1 MPRLSFWTLAACAL
15 VAPVA
20 ICLTAAPRETGA
32 LGSTGWMVTGYE
44 AGHPRRFVD
53 AVVLYRDGGEDLVWR
68 RVSVVGAVVDL
79 AVAAA
84 GIGFAA
90 VLTESIIARRWSL
103 RTLFILTTLA
113 AVASCWFLPVDRADG
128 LSDVDQAN
136 AAIRLGEE
144 WVASSR
150 LRSR

>member
-1 MPRLSFWTLAACAL
+1 MPRPSLWTLAACGL
-15 VAPVA
+15 VAPLA

-32 LGSTGWMVTGYE
+32 LGSTGWEVTGYE

-53 AVVLYRDGGEDLVWR
+53 AVVLHRDGAEDLVWR

-84 GIGFAA
+84 AISFAA
-90 VLTESIIARRWSL
+90 VLTESIATRRWSV
-103 RTLFILTTLA
+103 RTLLALMTLA
-113 AVASCWFLPVDRADG
+113 GVAFCWFLPVDRADG

-136 AAIRLGEE
+136 AAMRLGEE
-144 WVASSR
+144 WVASR
-150 LRSR
+150 PRPK